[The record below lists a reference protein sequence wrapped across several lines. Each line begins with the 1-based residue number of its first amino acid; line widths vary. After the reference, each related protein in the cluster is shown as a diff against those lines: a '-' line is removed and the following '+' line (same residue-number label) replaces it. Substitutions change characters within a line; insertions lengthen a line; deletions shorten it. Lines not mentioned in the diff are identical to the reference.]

1 MKKVTLAC
9 SLLAVALSAQAQ
21 VTLYAQDFSNGMPAN
36 YQLWNLDS
44 LTPDDPAL
52 ATMADSAWTVRNIT
66 AQGFTGGQA
75 AFSVSWYVGD
85 AGPSDD
91 WMVLP
96 GINVGSN
103 VTMLK
108 WDAMAIT
115 SSGTYRDRYQVFISN
130 DSTYNGFSLTAP
142 YFDTQDSG
150 EVVTPTT
157 RMLDL
162 TALGFANERI
172 YIAFRNWT
180 KPYNPPVS
188 VGGNE
193 LCIDNIAV
201 TQFMNTQEWGESTF
215 AIKAFPNPA
224 QGSTSISFELQ
235 DADDIQV
242 FVYNLRGQ
250 VVAHQPARLFQ
261 AGAHV
266 LPVNLDG
273 LAPGSYL
280 LSLEGV
286 NGKAV
291 TRILV
296 Q

>member
-9 SLLAVALSAQAQ
+9 SLLAAAWSAQAQ
-21 VTLYAQDFSNGMPAN
+21 ITLYAQDFSNGMPSN
-36 YQLWNLDS
+36 FQLWNLDS

-52 ATMADSAWTVRNIT
+52 ATMEDSAWTVRNIT
-66 AQGFTGGQA
+66 AQGFTGGPA

-96 GINVGSN
+96 GINVGQGA
-103 VTMLK
+103 MLA

-150 EVVTPTT
+150 EVVTPVT

-162 TALGFANERI
+162 GALGFENERI
-172 YIAFRNWT
+172 FIAFRNWT

-193 LCIDNIAV
+193 LCVDNIAV
-201 TQFMNTQEWGESTF
+201 TQTLSTQEWGHGVSGL
-215 AIKAFPNPA
+215 KVYPNPA
-224 QGSTSISFELQ
+224 QGSTQVTFDLQ
-235 DADDIQV
+235 ASDDIQIHV
-242 FVYNLRGQ
+242 FNLRGQ
-250 VVAHQPARLFQ
+250 VVAHDPLGLLQ
-261 AGAHV
+261 AGVHTF
-266 LPVNLDG
+266 PVQLQG
-273 LAPGSYL
+273 LAAGAYL
-280 LSLEGV
+280 ISVEGAQ
-286 NGKAV
+286 GKVV